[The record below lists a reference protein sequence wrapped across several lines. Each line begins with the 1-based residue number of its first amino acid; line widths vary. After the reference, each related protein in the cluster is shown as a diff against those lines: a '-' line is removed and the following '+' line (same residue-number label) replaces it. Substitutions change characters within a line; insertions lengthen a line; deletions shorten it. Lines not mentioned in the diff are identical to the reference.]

1 MYAYVDG
8 ILEYVE
14 PEVLVVDVNGLG
26 INVHVYSSDAL
37 ALPPVGERIRIY
49 TYTSVAEDKFMLY
62 GFMTREEINLFKM
75 LISVTG
81 VGPKS
86 AQAMLAVLGVEEIEV
101 AIATEDV
108 KTISKTPGIGAKVA
122 GRLINDLKDKVKP
135 EFLVVSKGASKDAL
149 SKAGATKE
157 TFTATEEECITA
169 LVNLGYARQNAQKSV
184 TMVEGRENL
193 STEELL
199 PLALKNVMFL

>member
-14 PEVLVVDVNGLG
+14 PDVLIVDVNGLG
-26 INVHVYSSDAL
+26 INVHVYSSDIL

-62 GFMTREEINLFKM
+62 GFLSKEELNLFKI

-81 VGPKS
+81 VGPKN

-108 KTISKTPGIGAKVA
+108 KTITKTPGIGAKVA

-135 EFLVVSKGASKDAL
+135 EFLVVKSADSKEITQNTSKE
-149 SKAGATKE
+149 S
-157 TFTATEEECITA
+157 FTATEEECITA
-169 LVNLGYARQNAQKSV
+169 LVNLGYTRQNAAKSV
-184 TMVEGRENL
+184 SMVEGREKL

>member
-14 PEVLVVDVNGLG
+14 PDVLIVDVNGLG
-26 INVHVYSSDAL
+26 INVHVYSSDIL

-62 GFMTREEINLFKM
+62 GFLSKEELNLFKI

-81 VGPKS
+81 VGPKN

-108 KTISKTPGIGAKVA
+108 KTITKTPGIGAKVA

-135 EFLVVSKGASKDAL
+135 EFLVVKSADSKEITKNTSKE
-149 SKAGATKE
+149 S
-157 TFTATEEECITA
+157 FTATEEECITA
-169 LVNLGYARQNAQKSV
+169 LVNLGYTRQNAAKSV
-184 TMVEGRENL
+184 TMVEGREKL